1 MASDVTATQSLPIGQ
16 LRIQPPVL
24 MAPMAGFTDFA
35 FRAIVRHFGGCG
47 LLVTEMVSAR
57 EFFHRGQ
64 RRKDLPERLWGVADE
79 ARPLA
84 VQLWDNDPGLLAE
97 VAGALVE
104 RLRVSV
110 IDLNFGC
117 PAPDVAT
124 KAQSG
129 AYLLQYPDRIGQI
142 VARVAAACAP
152 TPVTAKIRLG
162 VSHKAI
168 TAVEVAQA
176 IEDAGGAA
184 VTVHG
189 RTADQMYRGKADWE
203 RIAEIKQHLRRIP
216 LVGNGDLRTPA
227 DVLAAFHRY
236 GVDGVMIG
244 RAALG
249 RPWLFRQIEAA
260 LAGRP
265 IPAEPSAAEKR
276 ELLLEHLRLLIER
289 YGPKLGTVM
298 MRPAAVR
305 YGQGLPGARIFR
317 AQVSRAS
324 NPQQFAELVEQY
336 FPRHDGQAQ
345 YADQPH

>member
-1 MASDVTATQSLPIGQ
+1 MAFGIVKVQGLQIGP
-16 LRIQPPVL
+16 LSVEPPVL

-35 FRAIVRHFGGCG
+35 FRKLVRGLGGCG
-47 LLVTEMVSAR
+47 LLATEMVSAR

-64 RRKDLPERLWGVADE
+64 RRRELPERLWGVAE
-79 ARPLA
+79 EPRPLA
-84 VQLWDNDPGLLAE
+84 VQLWDNDPGLLAD
-97 VAGALVE
+97 VAAIVAHQLGA
-104 RLRVSV
+104 SV

-117 PAPDVAT
+117 PAPDVAV

-129 AYLLQYPDRIGQI
+129 AYLLQYPDRVGQI

-162 VSHKAI
+162 FSQKAI

-203 RIAEIKQHLRRIP
+203 QIAVVKTRLRRIP
-216 LVGNGDLRTPA
+216 VIGNGDLRTPD
-227 DVLAAFHRY
+227 DVLTAFRRY

-249 RPWLFRQIEAA
+249 QPWLFRQIAAA
-260 LAGRP
+260 LHGQP
-265 IPAEPSAAEKR
+265 TPAEPSAAEKR
-276 ELLLEHLRLLIER
+276 QLLLEHLRLLVER

-305 YGQGLPGARIFR
+305 YGQGLPGAKMFR
-317 AQVSRAS
+317 AQISRAA
-324 NPQQFAELVEQY
+324 NPQQFAEIVERY
-336 FPRHDGQAQ
+336 FPSDHDR
-345 YADQPH
+345 PPP